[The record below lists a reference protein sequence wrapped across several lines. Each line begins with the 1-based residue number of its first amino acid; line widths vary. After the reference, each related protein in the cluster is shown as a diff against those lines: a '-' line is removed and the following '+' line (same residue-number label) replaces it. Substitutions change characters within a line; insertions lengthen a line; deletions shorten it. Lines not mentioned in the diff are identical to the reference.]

1 MKLSTPEG
9 VEAVF
14 NGKGFPSKDGLVVT
28 KEAVKGLW
36 SAPASKTTT
45 EERQTGNGAH
55 DVSNGRVLYS
65 ARTVTIPFGVA
76 TRSHEAVQKAR
87 NLINTMMGQ
96 SDVTLTVNDGSDE
109 FFLQGFITPTYS
121 DVWNEATD
129 TGSITMVCVNPEKQ
143 STFEQYMTLL
153 PVSGSSGGLR
163 YGEDGIGL
171 EYPLSYGKQ
180 ETDAR
185 NHGTLANSGT
195 TRAFPIITVYGTFES
210 VRLDW
215 RDSTGLNQTLTYESH
230 VGRVP
235 LVIDTYSMSAHI
247 GGTDVSQNLGRRG
260 FPTIPKGGDISVTL
274 MSTGTGWVTISSRDT
289 SL

>member
-14 NGKGFPSKDGLVVT
+14 NGKSNPSKDGLVVT
-28 KEAVKGLW
+28 KEEIQGLW

-55 DVSNGRVLYS
+55 DVSSGRVLYS
-65 ARTVTIPFGVA
+65 SRTVTIPFGIA

-109 FFLQGFITPTYS
+109 FFLQGFITPAYS
-121 DVWNEATD
+121 DKWNETTD

-153 PVSGSSGGLR
+153 PTRGTSGGLR
-163 YGEDGIGL
+163 YGDDGQGL
-171 EYPLSYGKQ
+171 EYPLSYGKH

-185 NHGTLANSGT
+185 NHGVLVNSGT
-195 TRAFPIITVYGTFES
+195 TRAFPVITAYGPFES
-210 VRLDW
+210 LRLDW
-215 RDSTGLNQTLTYESH
+215 RDNTGRNQTLTYESYI
-230 VGRVP
+230 GRVP
-235 LVIDTYSMSAHI
+235 LIIDTYSMSANI
-247 GGTDVSQNLGRRG
+247 GGTNVSQNLGRRG
-260 FPTIPKGGDISVTL
+260 FPTIPKGGDLAVTL
-274 MSTGTGWVTISSRDT
+274 MSAGTGWVTISSRDT
-289 SL
+289 YL